1 MRHGAKYLLVTTIL
15 LAGYC
20 AALQHKTLVAQ
31 PPRARVA
38 QPAAPAAAN
47 TQEPAGA
54 AKASQPPLPLVALAD
69 TERAAPLD
77 KRTEPFAVNKQPT
90 IERAAP
96 PPEIADS
103 FQRPFDWS
111 VRPAE
116 TPSPEPSTTDLWPEQ
131 RGVEK
136 TAAAK
141 SAKPA
146 AAKQKP
152 TATKTADRKGSEKK
166 SPAKVATGDRK
177 ATAAKPAAQ
186 PKLADRKAAG
196 DRPGGSKVAKT
207 PKPAD
212 DRKTKKRSEEGE
224 PQEFVADKPK
234 SAEATPFGTT
244 AADTTPFG
252 TTPADT
258 NPADTNPADT
268 APLGT
273 TPADANRDEPQRDT
287 VQEQPASGSQRHCIA
302 PGDTLAKLAEKYW
315 GDASRAAELYRANES
330 ILPDPRLLPIGV
342 EIEIPP
348 RQATAPQQ
356 PAGDASNTE
365 PAPDHDASGLIPV
378 PPSMRHLPP
387 VDP

>member
-20 AALQHKTLVAQ
+20 AALQHKTLVPQ
-31 PPRARVA
+31 PPRARVT
-38 QPAAPAAAN
+38 QPAAPLAAN
-47 TQEPAGA
+47 AQEATTSTVD
-54 AKASQPPLPLVALAD
+54 SQPPLPLVALAD

-146 AAKQKP
+146 AARQKP

-212 DRKTKKRSEEGE
+212 DRKAKKRSEEAESQGLVTDQLR
-224 PQEFVADKPK
+224 PSDAD
-234 SAEATPFGTT
+234 AFGTNPANT
-244 AADTTPFG
+244 TPYGTNPADTTPFG
-252 TTPADT
+252 T
-258 NPADTNPADT
+258 
-268 APLGT
+268 
-273 TPADANRDEPQRDT
+273 NRDEPQADT
-287 VQEQPASGSQRHCIA
+287 TQERPAASLQRHCIA

-315 GDASRAAELYRANES
+315 GDASQAAELYRANES